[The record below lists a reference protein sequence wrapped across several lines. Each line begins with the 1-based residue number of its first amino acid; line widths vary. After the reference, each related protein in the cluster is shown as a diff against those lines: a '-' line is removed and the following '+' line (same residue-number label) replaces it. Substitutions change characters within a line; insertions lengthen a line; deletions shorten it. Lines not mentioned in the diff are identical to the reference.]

1 MSESQRPQGPASGV
15 LTSISRI
22 GTIVIGMIETRLS
35 LIAVELEEE
44 KTTLIQLILMAGITL
59 LLTAFGLMS
68 LLILIFWVIDPEYRI
83 YALAITTAVLLI
95 GALIGAIMTLKKSRN
110 STLLGD
116 TRQQLELDKRLLEQY
131 HDEQTK

>member
-1 MSESQRPQGPASGV
+1 MSDTQRPQGPASGF
-15 LTSISRI
+15 LNSLSKI
-22 GTIVIGMIETRLS
+22 GAIIIGMVETRLR
-35 LIAVELEEE
+35 LIAIELEEE
-44 KTTLIQLILMAGITL
+44 KTTLIQLILMAGVTL

-68 LLILIFWVIDPEYRI
+68 LLILIFWVIPPEYRV
-83 YALAITTAVLLI
+83 YALAITTATLLFC
-95 GALIGAIMTLKKSRN
+95 ALIGAIMTLRKARN

>member
-68 LLILIFWVIDPEYRI
+68 YLFLSFGSLIQNIEFML
-83 YALAITTAVLLI
+83 
-95 GALIGAIMTLKKSRN
+95 
-110 STLLGD
+110 
-116 TRQQLELDKRLLEQY
+116 
-131 HDEQTK
+131 

>member
-1 MSESQRPQGPASGV
+1 MSDTQRPQGPASGV
-15 LTSISRI
+15 LNSLSRI
-22 GTIVIGMIETRLS
+22 GAIVIGMIETRLR
-35 LIAVELEEE
+35 LIAIELEEE
-44 KTTLIQLILMAGITL
+44 KTTLIQLILMTGVTL

-68 LLILIFWVIDPEYRI
+68 LLILVFWAISPEYRI
-83 YALAITTAVLLI
+83 YALAITTTVLLI
-95 GALIGAIMTLKKSRN
+95 CALIGAIMTLRKVRN

>member
-1 MSESQRPQGPASGV
+1 MSDTQRPQGPASGV
-15 LTSISRI
+15 LNSLSRI
-22 GTIVIGMIETRLS
+22 GAIVIGMVETRLQ
-35 LIAVELEEE
+35 LIAIELEEE
-44 KTTLIQLILMAGITL
+44 KTTLIQLILMAGVTL

-68 LLILIFWVIDPEYRI
+68 LLILLFWVIPPEYRI
-83 YALAITTAVLLI
+83 YTLAVTTATLLFC
-95 GALIGAIMTLKKSRN
+95 ALIGAIMTLKKARN

>member
-1 MSESQRPQGPASGV
+1 MSDTQRPQGPASGV
-15 LTSISRI
+15 LNSLSKI
-22 GTIVIGMIETRLS
+22 GAIMIGMVETRLN

-44 KTTLIQLILMAGITL
+44 KTTLIQLILMAGVTL

-68 LLILIFWVIDPEYRI
+68 LLVLIFWVIPPEYRV
-83 YALAITTAVLLI
+83 YALAITTATLLFC
-95 GALIGAIMTLKKSRN
+95 ALIGAIMTLRKARN

>member
-1 MSESQRPQGPASGV
+1 MSDTQRPQGPASGV
-15 LTSISRI
+15 LNSLSKI
-22 GTIVIGMIETRLS
+22 GAIVIGMVETRLN

-44 KTTLIQLILMAGITL
+44 KTTLIQLILMAGVTL

-68 LLILIFWVIDPEYRI
+68 LLVLIFWVIPPEYRV
-83 YALAITTAVLLI
+83 YALAITTATLLFC
-95 GALIGAIMTLKKSRN
+95 ALIGAIMTLKKARN

>member
-1 MSESQRPQGPASGV
+1 MSDNQRPQGPASGV
-15 LTSISRI
+15 LNSLSKI
-22 GTIVIGMIETRLS
+22 GAIVIGMVETRLR
-35 LIAVELEEE
+35 LIAIELEEE
-44 KTTLIQLILMAGITL
+44 KTTLIQLILMAGVTL

-68 LLILIFWVIDPEYRI
+68 LLILLFWVIPPEYRV
-83 YALAITTAVLLI
+83 YALAITTATLLFC
-95 GALIGAIMTLKKSRN
+95 ALIGAIMTLRKARN

>member
-1 MSESQRPQGPASGV
+1 MSDTQRPQGPASGV
-15 LTSISRI
+15 LNSLSKI
-22 GTIVIGMIETRLS
+22 GAIMIDMVETRLN

-68 LLILIFWVIDPEYRI
+68 LLILIFWVIPPEYRV
-83 YALAITTAVLLI
+83 YALAITTATLLLC
-95 GALIGAIMTLKKSRN
+95 ALIGAIMTLRKARN

>member
-1 MSESQRPQGPASGV
+1 MSDTQRPQGPASGV
-15 LTSISRI
+15 LNSLSKI
-22 GTIVIGMIETRLS
+22 GAIMIGMVETRLN

-44 KTTLIQLILMAGITL
+44 KTTLIQLILMAGVTL

-68 LLILIFWVIDPEYRI
+68 LLILIFWVIPPEYRV
-83 YALAITTAVLLI
+83 YALAITTATLLFC
-95 GALIGAIMTLKKSRN
+95 ALIGAIMTLRKARN

>member
-1 MSESQRPQGPASGV
+1 MSDTQRPQGPASGV
-15 LTSISRI
+15 LNSLSKI
-22 GTIVIGMIETRLS
+22 GAIVIGMVETRLR
-35 LIAVELEEE
+35 LIAIELEEE
-44 KTTLIQLILMAGITL
+44 KTTLIQLILMAGVTL

-68 LLILIFWVIDPEYRI
+68 LLILLFWVIPPEYRV
-83 YALAITTAVLLI
+83 YALAITTATLLFC
-95 GALIGAIMTLKKSRN
+95 ALIGAIMTLRKARN

>member
-1 MSESQRPQGPASGV
+1 MSDTQRPQGPASGV
-15 LTSISRI
+15 LNSLSKI
-22 GTIVIGMIETRLS
+22 GAIMIAMVETRLN

-44 KTTLIQLILMAGITL
+44 KTTLIQLILMAGVTL

-68 LLILIFWVIDPEYRI
+68 LLILIFWVIPPEYRVH
-83 YALAITTAVLLI
+83 ALAITTATLLFC
-95 GALIGAIMTLKKSRN
+95 ALIGAIMTLRKARN

>member
-1 MSESQRPQGPASGV
+1 MSDTQRPQGPASGV
-15 LTSISRI
+15 LNSLSKI
-22 GTIVIGMIETRLS
+22 GAIMIGMVETRLN

-68 LLILIFWVIDPEYRI
+68 LLILIFWVIPPEYRV
-83 YALAITTAVLLI
+83 YALAITTATLLLC
-95 GALIGAIMTLKKSRN
+95 ALIGAIMTLRKARN

>member
-1 MSESQRPQGPASGV
+1 MSDNQRPQGPASGV
-15 LTSISRI
+15 LNSLSKI
-22 GTIVIGMIETRLS
+22 GAIVMGMVETRLR
-35 LIAVELEEE
+35 LIAIELEEE
-44 KTTLIQLILMAGITL
+44 KTTLIQLILMAGVTL

-68 LLILIFWVIDPEYRI
+68 LLILLFWVIPPEYRV
-83 YALAITTAVLLI
+83 YALAITTATLLFC
-95 GALIGAIMTLKKSRN
+95 ALIGAIMTLRKARN

>member
-1 MSESQRPQGPASGV
+1 MSDTQRPQGPASGV
-15 LTSISRI
+15 LNSLSRI
-22 GTIVIGMIETRLS
+22 GAIVIGMVETRLQ
-35 LIAVELEEE
+35 LIAIELEEE
-44 KTTLIQLILMAGITL
+44 KTTLIQLILMAGVTL

-68 LLILIFWVIDPEYRI
+68 LLILLFWVIPPEYRI
-83 YALAITTAVLLI
+83 YTLAVTTAILLFC
-95 GALIGAIMTLKKSRN
+95 ALIGAIMTLKKARN

>member
-1 MSESQRPQGPASGV
+1 MSDTQRPQGPASGV
-15 LTSISRI
+15 LNSLSKI
-22 GTIVIGMIETRLS
+22 GAIMIGMVETRLR
-35 LIAVELEEE
+35 LIAIELEEE
-44 KTTLIQLILMAGITL
+44 KTTLIQLILMAGVTL

-68 LLILIFWVIDPEYRI
+68 LLILIFWVIPPEYRV
-83 YALAITTAVLLI
+83 YALAITTATLLFC
-95 GALIGAIMTLKKSRN
+95 ALIGAIMTLRKARN

>member
-1 MSESQRPQGPASGV
+1 MSDTQRPQGPASGV
-15 LTSISRI
+15 LNSLSKI
-22 GTIVIGMIETRLS
+22 GAIVIGMVETRLN

-44 KTTLIQLILMAGITL
+44 KTTLIQLILMAGVTL

-68 LLILIFWVIDPEYRI
+68 LLILIFWVIPPEYRV
-83 YALAITTAVLLI
+83 YALAITTATLLLC
-95 GALIGAIMTLKKSRN
+95 ALIGGIMTLRKARN

>member
-1 MSESQRPQGPASGV
+1 MSDTQRPQGPASGV
-15 LTSISRI
+15 LNSFSKI
-22 GTIVIGMIETRLS
+22 GAIVIGMVETRLN

-44 KTTLIQLILMAGITL
+44 KTTLIQLILMAGVTL

-68 LLILIFWVIDPEYRI
+68 LLILIFWVIPPEYRV
-83 YALAITTAVLLI
+83 YALAITTATLLFC
-95 GALIGAIMTLKKSRN
+95 ALIGAIMTLRKARN

>member
-15 LTSISRI
+15 LTSLSRI
-22 GTIVIGMIETRLS
+22 SAIVIGMVETRLR

-44 KTTLIQLILMAGITL
+44 KTNLVQLILMAGITL

-68 LLILIFWVIDPEYRI
+68 LLILIFWAIDPEYRI

>member
-1 MSESQRPQGPASGV
+1 MSDTQRPQGPASGV
-15 LTSISRI
+15 LNSLSKI
-22 GTIVIGMIETRLS
+22 GAIVIGMVETRLN

-68 LLILIFWVIDPEYRI
+68 LLILIFWVIPPEYRI
-83 YALAITTAVLLI
+83 HALAITTTVLLFC
-95 GALIGAIMTLKKSRN
+95 ALIGIIMTLKKARN
-110 STLLGD
+110 STLLGE

>member
-1 MSESQRPQGPASGV
+1 
-15 LTSISRI
+15 
-22 GTIVIGMIETRLS
+22 
-35 LIAVELEEE
+35 
-44 KTTLIQLILMAGITL
+44 MAGVTL

-68 LLILIFWVIDPEYRI
+68 LLILLFWVIPPEYRV
-83 YALAITTAVLLI
+83 YALAITTATLLFC
-95 GALIGAIMTLKKSRN
+95 ALIGAIMTLRKARN

>member
-1 MSESQRPQGPASGV
+1 MSDTQRPQGPASGV
-15 LTSISRI
+15 LNSLSKI
-22 GTIVIGMIETRLS
+22 GAIMIGMVETRLN

-44 KTTLIQLILMAGITL
+44 KTTLIQLILMAGVTL

-68 LLILIFWVIDPEYRI
+68 LLILIFWVIPPDYRVH
-83 YALAITTAVLLI
+83 ALAITTAILLFC
-95 GALIGAIMTLKKSRN
+95 ALIGAVMTLRKARN

>member
-15 LTSISRI
+15 LNSFSRI
-22 GTIVIGMIETRLS
+22 GAIVIGMVETRLR
-35 LIAVELEEE
+35 LIAIELEEE

-59 LLTAFGLMS
+59 LFTAFGLMS
-68 LLILIFWVIDPEYRI
+68 LLILIFWAIPPEYRLH
-83 YALAITTAVLLI
+83 ALTITTVVLLI
-95 GALIGAIMTLKKSRN
+95 CALIGAIMTLKKSRN

-131 HDEQTK
+131 NDEQTK

>member
-1 MSESQRPQGPASGV
+1 
-15 LTSISRI
+15 
-22 GTIVIGMIETRLS
+22 MIETRLR
-35 LIAVELEEE
+35 LIAIELEEE
-44 KTTLIQLILMAGITL
+44 KTTLIQLILMTGVTL

-68 LLILIFWVIDPEYRI
+68 LLILVFWAISPEYRI

-95 GALIGAIMTLKKSRN
+95 CALIGAIMTLRKVRN

>member
-1 MSESQRPQGPASGV
+1 MSDTQRPQGPASGV
-15 LTSISRI
+15 LNSLSKISA
-22 GTIVIGMIETRLS
+22 IVIGMVETRLN

-44 KTTLIQLILMAGITL
+44 KTTLIQLILMAGVTL

-68 LLILIFWVIDPEYRI
+68 LLVLIFWVIPPEYRV
-83 YALAITTAVLLI
+83 YALAITTATLLFC
-95 GALIGAIMTLKKSRN
+95 ALIGAIMTLRKARN

>member
-1 MSESQRPQGPASGV
+1 MSDTQRPQGPASGV
-15 LTSISRI
+15 LNSLSRI
-22 GTIVIGMIETRLS
+22 GAIVIGMIETRLR
-35 LIAVELEEE
+35 LIAIELEEE
-44 KTTLIQLILMAGITL
+44 KTTLIQLILMTGVTL

-68 LLILIFWVIDPEYRI
+68 LLILVFWAISPEYRI

-95 GALIGAIMTLKKSRN
+95 CALIGAIMTLRKVRN

>member
-1 MSESQRPQGPASGV
+1 MSDTQRPQGPASGV
-15 LTSISRI
+15 LNSLSKI
-22 GTIVIGMIETRLS
+22 GAIMIGMVETRLR
-35 LIAVELEEE
+35 LIAIELEEE
-44 KTTLIQLILMAGITL
+44 KTTLIQLILMAGVTL

-68 LLILIFWVIDPEYRI
+68 LLILIFWIIPPEYRV
-83 YALAITTAVLLI
+83 YALAITTATLLLC
-95 GALIGAIMTLKKSRN
+95 ALIGGIMTLRKARN

>member
-1 MSESQRPQGPASGV
+1 MSDTQRPQGPASGV
-15 LTSISRI
+15 LNSLSKI
-22 GTIVIGMIETRLS
+22 GAIVIGMVETRLN

-44 KTTLIQLILMAGITL
+44 KTTLIQLILMAGVTL

-68 LLILIFWVIDPEYRI
+68 LLILIFWVIPPEYRV
-83 YALAITTAVLLI
+83 YALAITTATLLFC
-95 GALIGAIMTLKKSRN
+95 ALIGAIMTLRKARN

>member
-1 MSESQRPQGPASGV
+1 MSETQRPQGPASGV
-15 LTSISRI
+15 LNSLSKI
-22 GTIVIGMIETRLS
+22 GAIVIGMVETRLR
-35 LIAVELEEE
+35 LIAIELEEE
-44 KTTLIQLILMAGITL
+44 KTTLIQLILMSGVTL

-68 LLILIFWVIDPEYRI
+68 LLILIFWVIPPEYRI
-83 YALAITTAVLLI
+83 YALAITTATLLFC
-95 GALIGAIMTLKKSRN
+95 ALIGAIMTLRKARN

>member
-1 MSESQRPQGPASGV
+1 MSDTQRPQGPASGV
-15 LTSISRI
+15 LNSLSRI
-22 GTIVIGMIETRLS
+22 GAIVIGMIETRLR
-35 LIAVELEEE
+35 LIAIELEEE
-44 KTTLIQLILMAGITL
+44 KTTLIQLILMAGVTL

-68 LLILIFWVIDPEYRI
+68 LLILVFWAISPEYRI

-95 GALIGAIMTLKKSRN
+95 CALIGAIMTLRKVRN

>member
-1 MSESQRPQGPASGV
+1 MSDTQRPQGPASGV
-15 LTSISRI
+15 LNSLSRI
-22 GTIVIGMIETRLS
+22 GAIVIGMVETRLQ
-35 LIAVELEEE
+35 LITIELEEE
-44 KTTLIQLILMAGITL
+44 KTTLIQLILMAGVTL

-68 LLILIFWVIDPEYRI
+68 LLILLFWVIPPEYRI
-83 YALAITTAVLLI
+83 YTLAVTTAILLFC
-95 GALIGAIMTLKKSRN
+95 ALIGAIMTLKKARN

>member
-1 MSESQRPQGPASGV
+1 MSDTQRPQGPASGV
-15 LTSISRI
+15 LNSLSKI
-22 GTIVIGMIETRLS
+22 GAIMIGMVETRLR
-35 LIAVELEEE
+35 LIAIELEEE
-44 KTTLIQLILMAGITL
+44 KTTLIQLILMAGVTL

-68 LLILIFWVIDPEYRI
+68 LLILIFWIIPPEYRV
-83 YALAITTAVLLI
+83 YALAITTATLLFC
-95 GALIGAIMTLKKSRN
+95 ALIGAIMTLRKARN